1 VREGRLYNID
11 VYIDSPLAEEAT
23 KAYLA
28 HPECFDEEA
37 KRLLDTRASGDA
49 IKLHFTRS
57 VEDSMVLNKIKSNAI
72 IIGGSGMCE
81 GGRIR
86 HHLKHNL
93 WRPECTVIFVGFQA
107 KGTLGRRIIDG
118 AKVVHIFGEEIAVKA
133 RVYTLGGFSA
143 HADQRGLLEWLSSLQ
158 R

>member
-57 VEDSMVLNKIKSNAI
+57 VEDGSVKS
-72 IIGGSGMCE
+72 S
-81 GGRIR
+81 
-86 HHLKHNL
+86 
-93 WRPECTVIFVGFQA
+93 V
-107 KGTLGRRIIDG
+107 
-118 AKVVHIFGEEIAVKA
+118 
-133 RVYTLGGFSA
+133 
-143 HADQRGLLEWLSSLQ
+143 
-158 R
+158 